1 MKKKLNENAIINEL
15 RGESSYF
22 PKEKAVEAPV
32 LLKASIPQKPEKKP
46 AKSMVHETTTPRYHD
61 TTQPSP
67 QDEMIEMVRRAVKRL
82 GKEAAT
88 YRFTQE
94 EKRALADIVY
104 VYKGRGIKTSENEV
118 TRISLNYLLEDYR
131 QNGKDSLLAQIIERL
146 NA

>member
-1 MKKKLNENAIINEL
+1 
-15 RGESSYF
+15 
-22 PKEKAVEAPV
+22 
-32 LLKASIPQKPEKKP
+32 
-46 AKSMVHETTTPRYHD
+46 
-61 TTQPSP
+61 
-67 QDEMIEMVRRAVKRL
+67 MVRRAVKRL